1 MVSCSFPWGWNKH
14 NGSPTKKVMIDAAPL
29 TRKRVVI
36 TGHSSGIGNALLKLF
51 QHDGFVVDGFSRTT
65 GHNIANPDAREKII
79 NYASTADIFINNA
92 YDCEGQLILLKEM
105 TRLWEG
111 TNKLIINMGSKGVH
125 MPVLA
130 HYEEYLHSKRQ
141 QHDFIKSRFLKGS
154 PRIFNVV
161 AGLVDTQLIKHWDVK
176 KLDVNEFAKIVY
188 FLAMSKIS
196 VQEVMLDVDGVDWKE
211 MFWKSQ

>member
-1 MVSCSFPWGWNKH
+1 MVGYTLHAKLIANQTM
-14 NGSPTKKVMIDAAPL
+14 NVMINISPSAK
-29 TRKRVVI
+29 KRVVI

-51 QHDGFVVDGFSRTT
+51 QHNGFVVDGFSRTT
-65 GHNIANPDAREKII
+65 GYDIADPDDREKII
-79 NYASTADIFINNA
+79 TCASTADIFINNA
-92 YDCEGQLILLKEM
+92 YHREGQLILLKEI

-130 HYEEYLHSKRQ
+130 HYEEYHHSKRQ
-141 QHDFIKSRFLKGS
+141 QHDFIKSRFLKGN

-176 KLDVNEFAKIVY
+176 KLDVNEFAEMVY

-211 MFWKSQ
+211 MFWKSQQI